1 MNLGGKRVWITG
13 ASSGI
18 GEALAAE
25 LAARGARVAT
35 SARRAEL
42 LEQQAQ
48 RHGMVPVPVDVTD
61 RAAVLA
67 AAATVRD
74 ELGGIDIA
82 VLNAASYGRM
92 DVTAWDPDVFRRHVE
107 VNLMGMVYGIEAV
120 LPDMR
125 RARAG
130 SIVGMASVAGY
141 RGLPSSEAYSATKAA
156 QINLLESLRIDLR
169 PLGIAV
175 TTVCPGFVRT
185 ALTADNTFRM
195 PWMLEP
201 DDAARRI
208 ADGLARGKAEIVFP
222 WQMMVAMKAA
232 RLVPVRPWSEI
243 LSRQATTRHLSKR
256 PPPSL

>member
-1 MNLGGKRVWITG
+1 VKLGGSRVWITG

-25 LAARGARVAT
+25 LAGRGARVAT
-35 SARRAEL
+35 PARRAEL
-42 LEQQAQ
+42 LEPQAR
-48 RHGMVPVPVDVTD
+48 RHGMVPVPLDVSD

-82 VLNAASYGRM
+82 ILNAVSSGRM

-125 RARAG
+125 RARSG

-141 RGLPSSEAYSATKAA
+141 RGLPSSQAYGTTKAA
-156 QINLLESLRIDLR
+156 QINLLESLRIDLL
-169 PLGIAV
+169 PLGITV

-185 ALTADNTFRM
+185 DLTAGNSFRM

-201 DDAARRI
+201 ADAARRI

-222 WQMMVAMKAA
+222 WQMMLAMKAA
-232 RLVPVRPWSEI
+232 RLVPVRPWGEI
-243 LSRQATTRHLSKR
+243 MSRQATTRHLR
-256 PPPSL
+256 

>member
-1 MNLGGKRVWITG
+1 VKLGGSRVWITG

-25 LAARGARVAT
+25 LAGRGARVAI

-42 LEQQAQ
+42 LERQAQ
-48 RHGMVPVPVDVTD
+48 LHGMVPVPLDVSD

-82 VLNAASYGRM
+82 ILNAAAYGRM
-92 DVTAWDPDVFRRHVE
+92 DVTAWDPDVFRRHVD
-107 VNLMGMVYGIEAV
+107 VNLMGTVYGIEAV

-125 RARAG
+125 RAGSG
-130 SIVGMASVAGY
+130 SIVGTASVAGY
-141 RGLPSSEAYSATKAA
+141 RGLPSSQAYGPTKAA
-156 QINLLESLRIDLR
+156 QINLLESLRIDLL

-185 ALTADNTFRM
+185 DRTAGNTFRM

-201 DDAARRI
+201 ADAARRI

-222 WQMMVAMKAA
+222 WQMMLAMKAA

-243 LSRQATTRHLSKR
+243 MSRQATTRHLS
-256 PPPSL
+256 

>member
-1 MNLGGKRVWITG
+1 MKLGGSRIWITG

-25 LAARGARVAT
+25 LAARGARVAI

-48 RHGMVPVPVDVTD
+48 RHGMVPVPLDVSD

-82 VLNAASYGRM
+82 ILNAAAYGRM
-92 DVTAWDPDVFRRHVE
+92 DVTAWDPDVFRRHVD

-141 RGLPSSEAYSATKAA
+141 RGFPSSQAYGPTKAA
-156 QINLLESLRIDLR
+156 QINLLESLRIDLL

-175 TTVCPGFVRT
+175 TTVCPDSCAPISPPATPSGCPGCSSRP
-185 ALTADNTFRM
+185 M
-195 PWMLEP
+195 P
-201 DDAARRI
+201 
-208 ADGLARGKAEIVFP
+208 RGGSPTGSPET
-222 WQMMVAMKAA
+222 
-232 RLVPVRPWSEI
+232 RPRSC
-243 LSRQATTRHLSKR
+243 SPGR
-256 PPPSL
+256 

>member
-1 MNLGGKRVWITG
+1 
-13 ASSGI
+13 
-18 GEALAAE
+18 
-25 LAARGARVAT
+25 
-35 SARRAEL
+35 
-42 LEQQAQ
+42 
-48 RHGMVPVPVDVTD
+48 MVPVPLDVSD

-82 VLNAASYGRM
+82 ILNAVSSGRM
-92 DVTAWDPDVFRRHVE
+92 DVTAWDPDIFRRHVE

-125 RARAG
+125 RARSG

-141 RGLPSSEAYSATKAA
+141 RGLPSSQAYGTTKAA
-156 QINLLESLRIDLR
+156 QINLLESLRIDLL
-169 PLGIAV
+169 PLGITV

-185 ALTADNTFRM
+185 DLTAGNSFRM

-201 DDAARRI
+201 ADAARRI

-222 WQMMVAMKAA
+222 WQMMLAMKAA
-232 RLVPVRPWSEI
+232 RLVPVRPWGEI
-243 LSRQATTRHLSKR
+243 MSRQATTRHLR
-256 PPPSL
+256 

>member
-1 MNLGGKRVWITG
+1 MKLGGSRVWITG

-25 LAARGARVAT
+25 LAARGARVAI

-42 LEQQAQ
+42 LERQAQ
-48 RHGMVPVPVDVTD
+48 RHGMVPVPLDVSD

-82 VLNAASYGRM
+82 ILNAVSSGRM

-125 RARAG
+125 RARSG

-141 RGLPSSEAYSATKAA
+141 RGLPSSQAYGTTKAA
-156 QINLLESLRIDLR
+156 QINLLESLRIDLL
-169 PLGIAV
+169 PLGIDV

-185 ALTADNTFRM
+185 DLTAGNSFRM

-201 DDAARRI
+201 ADAARRI

-222 WQMMVAMKAA
+222 WQMMLAMKAA
-232 RLVPVRPWSEI
+232 RLVPVRPWSKI
-243 LSRQATTRHLSKR
+243 MSRQATTRHLS
-256 PPPSL
+256 

>member
-1 MNLGGKRVWITG
+1 VKLGGSRVWITG

-25 LAARGARVAT
+25 LAARGARVAI

-42 LEQQAQ
+42 LERQAQ
-48 RHGMVPVPVDVTD
+48 RHGMVPVPLDVSD

-74 ELGGIDIA
+74 ELGGIDVAI
-82 VLNAASYGRM
+82 LNAAAYGRM
-92 DVTAWDPDVFRRHVE
+92 DVTAWDPDVFHRQVE

-125 RARAG
+125 RAQSG

-141 RGLPSSEAYSATKAA
+141 RGLPSSQAYSATKAA

-243 LSRQATTRHLSKR
+243 LSRQATTRHLS
-256 PPPSL
+256 